1 MKRRNFLV
9 AGALGTAGVAFFGAK
24 SLYSYDVF
32 EEERKFIVPPLYEG
46 EIKDGKRVFNLNLQ
60 KGEMEFFKGL
70 KTETIGINAPFLG
83 PTLRAKKDEFI
94 KVNIKNSLG
103 YDSTIHW
110 HGFELPAKM
119 DGGPHQIIKNEA
131 IWSPEFVIKN
141 RASMLWYHSHLLHQT
156 GAQVY
161 KGLAGLFIIDEDE
174 STSVN
179 LPSEYGVD
187 DIPIVLQ
194 DRNFNNDGSFRY
206 VSSMPE
212 KMMGIHGNYVLV
224 NGVIAP
230 TLKAKKRLIRFRILN
245 GSNARYYLLGFS
257 DHRKFKLVGSDGGL
271 LEKPVSLNQ
280 IKLAPAQR
288 VDIVV
293 DMSDGKD
300 VALKSYKGALKQ
312 SRGMM
317 GMMMG
322 GMGFDMEFDLLK
334 VESKGA
340 KSSSAEVPSDLAKHP
355 VWDPKIAVGVRNITL
370 QMRMGMGM
378 MSGDGGDDNFFING
392 KSMDMNRIDAI
403 AKKDT
408 FEIWK
413 VMNKSPMSHPLHIH
427 NTQFKIL
434 SINGRQPYPGEAGFV
449 DTVNVDPMGIA
460 YIMVPFRYYSDS
472 KVPYMFHC
480 HILEHEDGGMM
491 GQLLV
496 V

>member
-1 MKRRNFLV
+1 MKRRNFLITGAV
-9 AGALGTAGVAFFGAK
+9 ATAGVAVFGAK
-24 SLYSYDVF
+24 SLYSYDIFKQKREFV
-32 EEERKFIVPPLYEG
+32 VPPLYEG
-46 EIKDGKRVFNLNLQ
+46 KKIGDKRVFNLNLQ

-70 KTETIGINAPFLG
+70 KTQTIGINAPFLG
-83 PTLRAKKDEFI
+83 PTLRAKKGDMI
-94 KVNIKNSLG
+94 QVNIKNSLG

-119 DGGPHQIIKNEA
+119 DGGPHQIIKNGA
-131 IWSPEFVIKN
+131 TWSPEFAIKN

-161 KGLAGLFIIDEDE
+161 KGLAGLFILDDEE
-174 STSVN
+174 SQNLN

-194 DRNFNNDGSFRY
+194 DRNFNDDGSFRY
-206 VSSMPE
+206 VSSQQE
-212 KMMGIHGNYVLV
+212 KIMGIHGNYVLV

-230 TLKAKKRLIRFRILN
+230 TLEAKKKLTRFRILN

-257 DHRKFKLVGSDGGL
+257 DKRKFQLIGSDGGL
-271 LEKPVSLNQ
+271 LEKPVTLSQ

-288 VDIVV
+288 IDIVV
-293 DMSDGKD
+293 DLSDGKD
-300 VALKSYKGALKQ
+300 VVLKSYKGALSQ
-312 SRGMM
+312 NMGMM

-322 GMGFDMEFDLLK
+322 NMGFDIEFDLMKIQSKDAKNSNAK
-334 VESKGA
+334 V
-340 KSSSAEVPSDLAKHP
+340 PQNLIKHP
-355 VWDPKIAVGVRNITL
+355 VWNPKDAVGVRNIVL
-370 QMRMGMGM
+370 QMKMGMGM
-378 MSGDGGDDNFFING
+378 MGGGNGEDNFFING
-392 KSMDMNRIDAI
+392 KSMDMHRIDAI

-413 VMNKSPMSHPLHIH
+413 VVNKSPMSHPLHIH
-427 NTQFKIL
+427 NTQFKTL
-434 SINGRQPYPGEAGFV
+434 AINGRKPDASESGFM
-449 DTVNVDPMGIA
+449 DTISVDPMGIA
-460 YIMVPFRYYSDS
+460 YIMVPFRYYSDN

-496 V
+496 T

>member
-1 MKRRNFLV
+1 MQRRNFLV
-9 AGALGTAGVAFFGAK
+9 AGVLGTAGVAFFGAK
-24 SLYSYDVF
+24 SLYSYDIF
-32 EEERKFIVPPLYEG
+32 EQERDFAVPPLYEG
-46 EIKDGKRVFNLNLQ
+46 EVKNGKRVFNLNLQ
-60 KGEMEFFKGL
+60 RGQMEFFKGL

-83 PTLRAKKDEFI
+83 PTLRAKKDDFI

-110 HGFELPAKM
+110 HGFELPARM
-119 DGGPHQIIKNEA
+119 DGGPHQVIKNSS
-131 IWSPEFVIKN
+131 IWSPEFAIKN

-156 GAQVY
+156 GTQVY
-161 KGLAGLFIIDEDE
+161 KGLAGLFIIDDDE
-174 STSVN
+174 SLNTN
-179 LPSEYGVD
+179 LPNEYGVD

-212 KMMGIHGNYVLV
+212 NMMGVHGNYVLV

-230 TLKAKKRLIRFRILN
+230 TLKAKKKLMRFRILN

-257 DHRKFKLVGSDGGL
+257 DNRKFKLVGTDGGL
-271 LEKPVSLNQ
+271 LEKPVKLSQ

-293 DMSDGKD
+293 DMSDAKD
-300 VALKSYKGALKQ
+300 VVLKSYKGAISQ

-322 GMGFDMEFDLLK
+322 GMGFDREFDILK
-334 VESKGA
+334 IKSKDA
-340 KSSSAEVPSDLAKHP
+340 KAGSAKVPANLVQHP
-355 VWDPKIAVGVRNITL
+355 SWNPKEAVGVRNITL

-378 MSGDGGDDNFFING
+378 MNRSSRDDNFFING

-413 VMNKSPMSHPLHIH
+413 VINKSPMAHPLHIH

-434 SINGRQPYPGEAGFV
+434 SINGRLPYPSESGFM
-449 DTVNVDPMGIA
+449 DTVSVDPMQIA
-460 YIMVPFRYYSDS
+460 YIMVPFKYYSDA

-496 V
+496 T